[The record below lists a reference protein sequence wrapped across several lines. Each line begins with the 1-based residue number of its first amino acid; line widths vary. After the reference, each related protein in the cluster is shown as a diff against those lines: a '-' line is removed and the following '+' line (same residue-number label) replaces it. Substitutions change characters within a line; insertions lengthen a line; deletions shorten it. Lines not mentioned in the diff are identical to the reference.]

1 MKTRTEITFEMDR
14 LIVFNRSRKSEWCT
28 SCSRPVEMLSVD
40 DAAVFAEVSS
50 VTIFRRAIA
59 GELHS
64 SETPD
69 GLLLICPNSLG
80 VFQCPS

>member
-14 LIVFNRSRKSEWCT
+14 LIVFNRARKSEWCT

-40 DAAVFAEVSS
+40 DAALFAQVNS
-50 VTIFRRAIA
+50 VTIFRLAIA

-69 GLLLICPNSLG
+69 GLLVICPNSPKLLL
-80 VFQCPS
+80 P